1 LRPTLIKTFFA
12 TFALLLIAACAWAKP
27 PTLEPDSEF
36 PPSILPGHLYTFHL
50 KYKQTEGDKPT
61 ALKMLIDAPSGQI
74 SVPAQ
79 VPGGDPINGIPVT
92 WDYTPADSGQY
103 QYHFEATSSTGGFAR
118 FPAENKELEFESPSL
133 AGKYIAL
140 VVGLLVGLMF
150 LPFVVYVG
158 TRSVNKR
165 SDPAAAARIAL
176 MIGVLASFGLFWYL
190 FLGIY
195 GPIGIAIGAIA
206 AVAVLIALLSRRRTA

>member
-1 LRPTLIKTFFA
+1 MRPAYVIFSVM
-12 TFALLLIAACAWAKP
+12 ALLCLTVFAWAKP
-27 PTLEPDSEF
+27 PTLEPAGEF

-50 KYKQTEGDKPT
+50 KYKQSEGDAPKS
-61 ALKMLIDAPSGQI
+61 LKMLIDAPSGQI

-79 VPGGDPINGIPVT
+79 VPGGDPIAGIDVT
-92 WDYTPADSGQY
+92 WDYTPTDSGQY
-103 QYHFEATSSTGGFAR
+103 QYHFEATSSTGAFAR
-118 FPAENKELEFESPSL
+118 YPVENKELEFESPSL

-140 VVGLLVGLMF
+140 VAGLIIGLLF

-195 GPIGIAIGAIA
+195 GPIGVAIGFIA
-206 AVAVLIALLSRRRTA
+206 ALAVLIALFSRRRVA